1 MSCSQTLK
9 GIPSDCATSRG
20 GITDVWIANFGDVVG
35 KELTDEII
43 TTITMAAEAKFKH
56 YSFKK
61 NTGSLT
67 STLTKDEAN
76 SVQFVTSDLAL
87 IFGRMETA
95 KRIEMEALSAGE
107 LAVIV
112 KDANGKYWFLGYDAY
127 VTASAG
133 TGQTGT
139 ASTDGNNYQITLQD
153 QSSSYPYEVAASA
166 LADILD

>member
-1 MSCSQTLK
+1 MSCSQTLG

-20 GITDVWIANFGDVVG
+20 GILDAWIANHADVVK
-35 KELTDEII
+35 KELTDDII
-43 TTITMAAEAKFKH
+43 TTITMAETAKFKH

-67 STLTKDEAN
+67 STLTTEPTN
-76 SVQFVTSDLAL
+76 GTNFVTSDLAL
-87 IFGRMETA
+87 VFGRMETA
-95 KRIEMEALSAGE
+95 KRIEMEALSRGE
-107 LAVIV
+107 LVVIV
-112 KDANGKYWFLGYDAY
+112 KDANGKYWYLGYDAP

-153 QSSSYPYEVAASA
+153 ESNTYPYEVAASA
-166 LADILD
+166 LADIVD